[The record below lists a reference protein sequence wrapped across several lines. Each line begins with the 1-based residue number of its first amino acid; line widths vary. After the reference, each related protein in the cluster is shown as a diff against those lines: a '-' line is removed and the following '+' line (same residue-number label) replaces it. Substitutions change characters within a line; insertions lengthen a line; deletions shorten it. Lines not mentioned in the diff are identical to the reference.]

1 MKVGWDYRQ
10 QERKLIKMAWSKGV
24 SLETNQKGFT
34 LIELVVVIVILG
46 ILAAT
51 ALPKF
56 INLSTDARTSAI
68 QAAAGG
74 LSSYSAI
81 NFSAALTKGTG
92 DTNVVR
98 ISSGQNAGARLT
110 GSMLGWDATKFSI
123 SADATCGAVAGSGV
137 TVTLAYATAAG
148 GTTANTATAT
158 LLCTG

>member
-1 MKVGWDYRQ
+1 M
-10 QERKLIKMAWSKGV
+10 
-24 SLETNQKGFT
+24 ETNQKGFT

-56 INLSTDARTSAI
+56 VDLSTNARTSAI

-74 LSSYSAI
+74 LSSYSSI
-81 NFSAALTKGTG
+81 NFAAALTKGTG
-92 DTNVVR
+92 DSSVVR
-98 ISSGQNAGARLT
+98 ISNGQNAAARLT

-123 SADATCGAVAGSGV
+123 SADATCGTVAGSAV
-137 TVTLAYATAAG
+137 TATLAYATAAG

-158 LLCTG
+158 LVCTG